1 MVRSCVVYKCHN
13 KADAGSKEKGV
24 SFFRFPKDKRKRKAW
39 VKAIQ
44 RDKWTPTE
52 ASYVCSAHFQGGWH
66 SDDPGDINFRPT
78 IFSYKEKIPNEREK
92 ARNQRLDRRNIIQE
106 MAEAE
111 NTSKKIL
118 QKHQAFSLMVNDYCL
133 PPTAEGDNKSNDN
146 ISNDINLDDTDIK
159 SFSDQGVQTDPDPV
173 HLECEQ
179 LAQELN
185 KCSKDLTNARWN
197 TEKIKDNDAKTKFYT
212 GLPTYAVFL
221 WLFNFLKPKAER
233 MVYWTGPS
241 KTAGNQ
247 ERTRASTGSLK
258 LIDQLFAVLARLR
271 LGLFTQDIANRVGVS
286 VGTYSKY
293 FTTWICLLHA
303 ELKILNHFPSRDI
316 VDLTMPTIF
325 KRKYPS
331 VRVILDCTEIFV
343 QRSSSL
349 VNQNA
354 TFSNYKHHTTFKFLI
369 GITPSGVISFVS
381 EGWGRVPDKQITIKS
396 CKGFTIREALL
407 ERKCHLNIPPFMGSS
422 AQFSTDQ
429 VFETQ
434 EIAELRIH
442 VERSI
447 GRVKIFHIF
456 DRVLPLSLA
465 PLATKLFK
473 VACWLSNFDVQIVPK

>member
-1 MVRSCVVYKCHN
+1 
-13 KADAGSKEKGV
+13 
-24 SFFRFPKDKRKRKAW
+24 
-39 VKAIQ
+39 
-44 RDKWTPTE
+44 
-52 ASYVCSAHFQGGWH
+52 
-66 SDDPGDINFRPT
+66 
-78 IFSYKEKIPNEREK
+78 
-92 ARNQRLDRRNIIQE
+92 

-111 NTSKKIL
+111 KTKEKML
-118 QKHQAFSLMVNDYCL
+118 QKHHAFSLMVNDYSL
-133 PPTAEGDNKSNDN
+133 PPTAEGDNR
-146 ISNDINLDDTDIK
+146 SNDITTEIVNLDDTDIK
-159 SFSDQGVQTDPDPV
+159 SFSDHGVQNDPDPV
-173 HLECEQ
+173 YTECKQ
-179 LAQELN
+179 LTQ
-185 KCSKDLTNARWN
+185 KCSKDLQSARWN
-197 TEKIKDNDAKTKFYT
+197 TDKIKDNDEKTKFYT

-241 KTAGNQ
+241 KTGNQ

-293 FTTWICLLHA
+293 FTTWVCLLHE
-303 ELKILNHFPSRDI
+303 ELKILNPFPSREI
-316 VDLTMPTIF
+316 VDLTMPAIF
-325 KRKYPS
+325 KKKYPS

-381 EGWGRVPDKQITIKS
+381 EGWGGRVPDKQITIKS
-396 CKGFTIREALL
+396 GLLDLLQENDSVMADKGFTIREALL

-422 AQFSTDQ
+422 AQFSTDHL
-429 VFETQ
+429 FETQ
-434 EIAELRIH
+434 EIAELCIH

-447 GRVKIFHIF
+447 GRVKKFHIF